1 MESVLPEATH
11 AAKFW
16 QLNYDG
22 TNPHALTDEVVG
34 SRATATRRDKS
45 FLTGVSSGKIASE
58 RGTRSTS
65 IWQKNAPS

>member
-22 TNPHALTDEVVG
+22 TNPHALTDESSAGVRLQRGEVG
-34 SRATATRRDKS
+34 LSNGS
-45 FLTGVSSGKIASE
+45 V
-58 RGTRSTS
+58 
-65 IWQKNAPS
+65 